1 MSVTLEEIKA
11 EQANVAKLI
20 AKFEA
25 QAQSRTMAFPRSS
38 ISLAPGEEYAGVI
51 LGKEGAPSYHLIL
64 LPGDKDDLSW
74 SAAKKWAAEIGGELP
89 TRREQALLFANLKEH
104 FEEAWYWSREQH
116 ASGSDCAWYRN
127 FDDGGQGDYGKTS
140 KLRARAVRRL
150 EIQ

>member
-1 MSVTLEEIKA
+1 MPVTLEEIKA

-89 TRREQALLFANLKEH
+89 TRREQALLFANLKEQL
-104 FEEAWYWSREQH
+104 EASWYWSGEQH
-116 ASGSDCAWYRN
+116 ASGSGYAWFQS
-127 FDDGGQGDYGKTS
+127 FDSGYQYDNN
-140 KLRARAVRRL
+140 
-150 EIQ
+150 

>member
-25 QAQSRTMAFPRSS
+25 QSASRILAFPLST

-51 LGKEGAPSYHLIL
+51 LGKDGAPSHRLIL
-64 LPGDKDDLSW
+64 LPGDKNEITWKDAMAW
-74 SAAKKWAAEIGGELP
+74 AAKVGGELP